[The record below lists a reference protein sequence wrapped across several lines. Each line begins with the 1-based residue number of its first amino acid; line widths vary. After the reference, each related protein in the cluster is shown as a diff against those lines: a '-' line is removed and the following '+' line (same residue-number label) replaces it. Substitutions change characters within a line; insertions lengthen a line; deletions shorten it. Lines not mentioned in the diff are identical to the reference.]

1 MNVKRFIGRNSR
13 EAMQKVKA
21 ALGDEAIVLST
32 KPAAEGGIEILAM
45 GAEGM
50 AAVES
55 MSSSA
60 GRAPARD
67 HRDHRDHREP
77 QGQRQDDADS
87 AEPADEAAAV
97 SGRSVSQAVSDSVSQ
112 LAHHVQ
118 EDVKS
123 LAMSTLSF
131 QDYVRERMLKR
142 RQAAIQRGAADM
154 HLPEQGHA
162 AVVGGEVQQA
172 GEGQALPERRGAAA
186 TAVLLKKRDHLA
198 YERAVLVGAT
208 AVPGLKVCLEAPMR

>member
-55 MSSSA
+55 MSSSG
-60 GRAPARD
+60 GRPQARD
-67 HRDHRDHREP
+67 HRESR
-77 QGQRQDDADS
+77 GQRHANDEA
-87 AEPADEAAAV
+87 AEPADEGHEAASP
-97 SGRSVSQAVSDSVSQ
+97 SGRSVSQAVSESVSQ

-131 QDYVRERMLKR
+131 QD
-142 RQAAIQRGAADM
+142 
-154 HLPEQGHA
+154 
-162 AVVGGEVQQA
+162 
-172 GEGQALPERRGAAA
+172 
-186 TAVLLKKRDHLA
+186 
-198 YERAVLVGAT
+198 
-208 AVPGLKVCLEAPMR
+208 